1 MNGYKSI
8 LQSTAFWGNIV
19 SLVAMFEPKVF
30 ALFGWTADA
39 SGQLT
44 AVNFIVAGI
53 GQVVSI
59 YGRLK
64 ATKMVTL
71 TGAPPAGK

>member
-8 LQSTAFWGNIV
+8 LQSTSFWGNVV
-19 SLVAMFEPKVF
+19 SLVAMFEPKLF

-39 SGQLT
+39 SGQLS
-44 AVNFIVAGI
+44 AVNFIVAAI
-53 GQVVSI
+53 GQAVSI
-59 YGRLK
+59 YGRFT